1 MLFKWSTECIMTEH
15 SPQFAEREPEGAKR
29 LLYQVKDSFH
39 SILDPDDLI
48 DVLANKKYLKKREQ
62 RQAKKL
68 RPELKVS
75 YLWSRLWEY
84 SSRLSEDEIKAV
96 FSDCTSEKNQKLYKY
111 ILSHDKQKIYSS

>member
-1 MLFKWSTECIMTEH
+1 MTEH

-68 RPELKVS
+68 SPELKVS